1 MNKIILAYYIKIGD
15 MSAYEIQKVVEN
27 FKSDIKDPEMIQYFI
42 PIRDGETR
50 IECVYPKYVLG
61 EQVDEEFKS
70 AISKLNE
77 HIKKLSNE

>member
-1 MNKIILAYYIKIGD
+1 MNKIILAYYINIGS
-15 MSAYEIQKVVEN
+15 MSSEETQQVMKTFQNE
-27 FKSDIKDPEMIQYFI
+27 IKDQEMIQYFI
-42 PIRDGETR
+42 PIIDGETR